1 MIRSILLSV
10 MLAFSAFAVQAS
22 SYSFSY
28 LSSALGGDSFPLYT
42 VLGELEVADT
52 QNALGSYDILG
63 ISGGVSGPGGGSI
76 TGLVNNPNQP
86 YNKIDYGLGFYWNN
100 NYPLDDGGV
109 LFYGGAEDAVFNIFM
124 ENGVATLLSHNANGP
139 VGAISSVGTF
149 SVTPMSAMP
158 VPEPETY
165 AMMLAGLGMLGL
177 ASRRRRQQH
186 LPSLPAMA

>member
-1 MIRSILLSV
+1 MLRSILLSV

-63 ISGGVSGPGGGSI
+63 ISGGVSGPGGGTI

-86 YNKIDYGLGFYWNN
+86 NATTNFGFQYNNVFQLDNN
-100 NYPLDDGGV
+100 GV
-109 LFYGGAEDAVFNIFM
+109 LF
-124 ENGVATLLSHNANGP
+124 
-139 VGAISSVGTF
+139 SVGLGSKWNLFKEGQGYRLYSYDSEGPAGLVDSYGSF
-149 SVTPMSAMP
+149 SASLNVAP

-165 AMMLAGLGMLGL
+165 AMMLAGLGLIMGF
-177 ASRRRRQQH
+177 ASRRRRQQQ